1 LFKLLTLLERQL
13 KMMNKLKYLISIFK
27 EYQSRPGE
35 FSLLDTRPMTTVF
48 SSEKAGEE
56 FETLL
61 RYLKA
66 KQGYFTIEELFP
78 LLEVTGQTRAWL
90 HAKIQEKLEVGHVI
104 RSESKDYY
112 EIMQ

>member
-1 LFKLLTLLERQL
+1 MNRKLE
-13 KMMNKLKYLISIFK
+13 YLISIFK
-27 EYQSRPGE
+27 ESPSRPDE
-35 FSLLDTRPMTTVF
+35 FSLLDVRPMRTVF
-48 SSEKAGEE
+48 SPEKAGEE
-56 FETLL
+56 FESLL

-90 HAKIQEKLEVGHVI
+90 HAKIQEKLDVGHVI